1 MYSDLNR
8 VIDAVVKE
16 RGVSRE
22 VIIEA
27 LEAAMLTAARKKLGL
42 QYDIEPQYNEELG
55 EVELFKFREVVE
67 EVEDEAKQI
76 SLEEARKLDPECEI
90 GDDLGEK
97 IEAKNFGRISAQMAK
112 QVIIQRVRDAEKDMV
127 YNEYKDR
134 KGEIVN
140 GIVRRFEKG
149 NMIVDLGRAE
159 AIMYHR
165 DQIPR
170 ENYNPGDRVRAFI
183 QDVIKSTTQPQ
194 ILLSRTC
201 PEFLIKLFEMEVPEI
216 YESIVKIVSA
226 AREPGSRAK
235 IAVVSNDPN
244 VDPVG
249 ACVGMKGSR
258 VQSVVNELRGEKID
272 IVPYSE
278 NPAKFV
284 CNALAPAE
292 ITKVI
297 IDEENH
303 SMQIIVA
310 DDQLSLAIGKKGQNV
325 RLAVQLSTW
334 RLDIHS
340 ESKLKEIEDK
350 ARKMF
355 LRIPQIPESARELII
370 KTGYITLEDLA
381 DAEVEDLID
390 FPGVNEET
398 AEEIIEI
405 ANHILDTDEWPLP
418 PVEEP
423 ESEEP
428 AEEIPFG
435 DKERRHALAAA
446 ESLFSEKKITEAV
459 PEQAEE
465 PAEELTD
472 EPAEEEDASA
482 ATDQTDEAPEAA
494 EVVSDE
500 LEAEAGDGTPDED
513 STAEPEEPLAEADSE
528 NEESSEAE
536 EKPVDVS
543 DEAITE
549 NPAVE
554 EQEEE
559 NEGSS

>member
-16 RGVSRE
+16 RGVPRE
-22 VIIEA
+22 VIVEA

-42 QYDIEPQYNEELG
+42 QYDIEAQYNDELG
-55 EVELFKFREVVE
+55 EIELFQFREVVE
-67 EVEDEAKQI
+67 VVEDEAKEI
-76 SLEEARKLDPECEI
+76 LLEEARKLDPECEV

-97 IEAKNFGRISAQMAK
+97 VEARNFGRISAQMAK
-112 QVIIQRVRDAEKDMV
+112 QVIIQRVRDAEKEMV

-149 NMIVDLGRAE
+149 NMIVDLGRTE

-170 ENYNPGDRVRAFI
+170 ESYNPGDRVRAFI
-183 QDVIKSTTQPQ
+183 NDVIKSTTQPQ
-194 ILLSRTC
+194 IVLSRTC

-216 YESIVKIVSA
+216 YEGIVKIISA

-235 IAVVSNDPN
+235 IAVISNDPN

-284 CNALAPAE
+284 CNGLAPAE
-292 ITKVI
+292 VTKVI

-340 ESKLKEIEDK
+340 ETKLKEIEDS
-350 ARKMF
+350 ARRMF
-355 LRIPQIPESARELII
+355 MRVPQIPEEARELII
-370 KTGYITLEDLA
+370 KTGYTTLEDLA
-381 DAEVEDLID
+381 DTEIEDLTD
-390 FPGVNEET
+390 FPGIKEEN
-398 AEEIIEI
+398 AIEIIEI
-405 ANHILDTDEWPLP
+405 ANHILDTEEWPLP
-418 PVEEP
+418 PVEPEEEESKVKKGTPRERQRNEALAMAESLFGQKSKEKTETTEP
-423 ESEEP
+423 ESESPSKQEVAEP
-428 AEEIPFG
+428 
-435 DKERRHALAAA
+435 KN
-446 ESLFSEKKITEAV
+446 TET
-459 PEQAEE
+459 EQATTGEE
-465 PAEELTD
+465 PSQDSEPNEEQPHSP
-472 EPAEEEDASA
+472 EPV
-482 ATDQTDEAPEAA
+482 DEAK
-494 EVVSDE
+494 EVVSAPEETDVSE
-500 LEAEAGDGTPDED
+500 QT
-513 STAEPEEPLAEADSE
+513 EPETA
-528 NEESSEAE
+528 EESS
-536 EKPVDVS
+536 VD
-543 DEAITE
+543 
-549 NPAVE
+549 
-554 EQEEE
+554 EEE
-559 NEGSS
+559 SE

>member
-8 VIDAVVKE
+8 VIDTVVKE
-16 RGVSRE
+16 RGVARE

-42 QYDIEPQYNEELG
+42 NFDIEAQFNNELG
-55 EVELFKFREVVE
+55 EIELFQFREVVE
-67 EVEDEAKQI
+67 DVEDPAKEISIEEAK
-76 SLEEARKLDPECEI
+76 KLDPDSEI

-97 IEAKNFGRISAQMAK
+97 VEAKNFGRISAQMAK
-112 QVIIQRVRDAEKDMV
+112 QVIIQRVRDAEKDLI

-159 AIMYHR
+159 AIMYNR
-165 DQIPR
+165 EQIPR
-170 ENYNPGDRVRAFI
+170 ESYSPGDRVRAYI
-183 QDVIKSTTQPQ
+183 GEVVKSSTQPQ
-194 ILLSRTC
+194 IVLSRTS
-201 PEFLIKLFEMEVPEI
+201 PDFLIKLFEMEVPEI

-284 CNALAPAE
+284 CNALAPAD

-303 SMQIIVA
+303 SMQIIVG

-325 RLAVQLSTW
+325 RLAVQISTW

-340 ESKLKEIEDK
+340 ETKLKEIEDG
-350 ARKMF
+350 ARRIFM
-355 LRIPQIPESARELII
+355 RIPQIPEDSRELII
-370 KTGYITLEDLA
+370 KTGYTTLEDLA
-381 DAEVEDLID
+381 DTEVEDLVD
-390 FPGVNEET
+390 FPGIDEQI

-405 ANHILDTDEWPLP
+405 TNHILDTDDWPLP

-423 ESEEP
+423 DEPRKEVFQGKGKELHRSE
-428 AEEIPFG
+428 
-435 DKERRHALAAA
+435 ALAAA
-446 ESLFSEKKITEAV
+446 ESLFASKTDSPEE
-459 PEQAEE
+459 EQA
-465 PAEELTD
+465 D
-472 EPAEEEDASA
+472 FSEEEDQPEV
-482 ATDQTDEAPEAA
+482 DQDVEVNEKEEEGEEIVEGKEAPEIK
-494 EVVSDE
+494 E
-500 LEAEAGDGTPDED
+500 
-513 STAEPEEPLAEADSE
+513 EPEEKAD
-528 NEESSEAE
+528 EEGKES
-536 EKPVDVS
+536 
-543 DEAITE
+543 
-549 NPAVE
+549 
-554 EQEEE
+554 Q
-559 NEGSS
+559 

>member
-16 RGVSRE
+16 RGVARE
-22 VIIEA
+22 VIVDA

-42 QYDIEPQYNEELG
+42 QFDIEAQFNDELG
-55 EVELFKFREVVE
+55 EIELFQFREVVE
-67 EVEDEAKQI
+67 KVEDPAKEVL
-76 SLEEARKLDPECEI
+76 LEEARKLDPECEI

-112 QVIIQRVRDAEKDMV
+112 QVIIQRVRDAEKDLI
-127 YNEYKDR
+127 YQEYKDR

-149 NMIVDLGRAE
+149 NIIVDLGRAE
-159 AIMYHR
+159 AIMYNR

-170 ENYNPGDRVRAFI
+170 ESYSPGDRIRAHI
-183 QDVIKSTTQPQ
+183 NEVIKSTTQPQ
-194 ILLSRTC
+194 IVLSRTS
-201 PEFLIKLFEMEVPEI
+201 PDFLIKLFEMEVPEI
-216 YESIVKIVSA
+216 YEAIVKIVSA

-272 IVPYSE
+272 IVPYSD

-284 CNALAPAE
+284 CNALSPAE

-325 RLAVQLSTW
+325 RLAVQISTW

-340 ESKLKEIEDK
+340 ETKLKEIEDI
-350 ARKMF
+350 ARRMF
-355 LRIPQIPESARELII
+355 MRIPQIPEDSREIII
-370 KTGYITLEDLA
+370 KTGYTTLEDLA
-381 DAEVEDLID
+381 DAEVEDFLD
-390 FPGVNEET
+390 FPGITNEI

-405 ANHILDTDEWPLP
+405 SNTILDTNEWPLP
-418 PVEEP
+418 PVEIDE
-423 ESEEP
+423 
-428 AEEIPFG
+428 AEIKAAGPIKG
-435 DKERRHALAAA
+435 KNKEFHRNEALAAA
-446 ESLFSEKKITEAV
+446 ESLFASKTGKGVSKEEKPSEQTEDGPSEAETEV
-459 PEQAEE
+459 EAEKSEETYEESSNSEQAIE
-465 PAEELTD
+465 
-472 EPAEEEDASA
+472 
-482 ATDQTDEAPEAA
+482 
-494 EVVSDE
+494 
-500 LEAEAGDGTPDED
+500 PDED
-513 STAEPEEPLAEADSE
+513 
-528 NEESSEAE
+528 NEE
-536 EKPVDVS
+536 
-543 DEAITE
+543 T
-549 NPAVE
+549 
-554 EQEEE
+554 QEEE
-559 NEGSS
+559 

>member
-1 MYSDLNR
+1 MEDTEMYSDLNR
-8 VIDAVVKE
+8 VIDTVVKE
-16 RGVSRE
+16 RGVSKE

-42 QYDIEPQYNEELG
+42 QYDIEAQFNEELG

-67 EVEDEAKQI
+67 EIEDEARQI
-76 SLEEARKLDPECEI
+76 DIETARKLDPECEM

-97 IEAKNFGRISAQMAK
+97 VESRSFGRISAQMAK
-112 QVIIQRVRDAEKDMV
+112 QVIIQRVRDAEKEII
-127 YNEYKDR
+127 YNEYRDR

-159 AIMYHR
+159 GIMYHR

-183 QDVIKSTTQPQ
+183 QEVVRSTTAPQ
-194 ILLSRTC
+194 IHLSRTS
-201 PEFLIKLFEMEVPEI
+201 PEFLMKLFEMEVPEI
-216 YESIVKIVSA
+216 YEGIVKIVSA

-235 IAVVSNDPN
+235 IAVTSSDPN

-272 IVPYSE
+272 IVPYSD

-284 CNALAPAE
+284 CNGLAPAE

-310 DDQLSLAIGKKGQNV
+310 DDQLSLAIGRRGQNV

-340 ESKLKEIEDK
+340 ESKLKEIERE
-350 ARKMF
+350 ALKMY
-355 LRIPQIPESARELII
+355 LRIPQIPDSARDLII
-370 KTGYITLEDLA
+370 RTGYTTLEDLA
-381 DAEVEDLID
+381 DAQVEDFTD
-390 FPGVNEET
+390 FPGITEEI
-398 AEEIIEI
+398 AQEIIEA

-418 PVEEP
+418 PVELDDD
-423 ESEEP
+423 
-428 AEEIPFG
+428 EEIKVDDG
-435 DKERRHALAAA
+435 DKQPTKRLSRRPGSGDDRERSHALAEAERLFAQATEKAA
-446 ESLFSEKKITEAV
+446 KDKPESSSEDSEK
-459 PEQAEE
+459 P
-465 PAEELTD
+465 
-472 EPAEEEDASA
+472 
-482 ATDQTDEAPEAA
+482 DEAETESTEVAEDQSDNEAA
-494 EVVSDE
+494 EDTSGE
-500 LEAEAGDGTPDED
+500 PDEK
-513 STAEPEEPLAEADSE
+513 TEE
-528 NEESSEAE
+528 
-536 EKPVDVS
+536 
-543 DEAITE
+543 
-549 NPAVE
+549 
-554 EQEEE
+554 
-559 NEGSS
+559 

>member
-1 MYSDLNR
+1 MFSDLNR
-8 VIDAVVKE
+8 VIDIVVKE

-42 QYDIEPQYNEELG
+42 EYDIEAQFNDELG
-55 EVELFKFREVVE
+55 EIELFQFREVVE
-67 EVEDEAKQI
+67 VVEDEATQI
-76 SLEEARKLDPECEI
+76 LLDEARKLDPECEV

-97 IEAKNFGRISAQMAK
+97 VEAKNFGRISAQMAK
-112 QVIIQRVRDAEKDMV
+112 QVIIQRVRDAEKEII

-134 KGEIVN
+134 AGEIVN

-159 AIMYHR
+159 AIMYQR

-170 ENYNPGDRVRAFI
+170 EGYKPGDRVRAFI

-194 ILLSRTC
+194 IILSRTS
-201 PEFLIKLFEMEVPEI
+201 PELLMKLFEMEVPEI

-235 IAVVSNDPN
+235 IAVISSDPN

-272 IVPYSE
+272 IIPYSD

-340 ESKLKEIEDK
+340 ETKLKEIEDV
-350 ARKMF
+350 ARRTFM
-355 LRIPQIPESARELII
+355 RIPQIPESARELII
-370 KTGYITLEDLA
+370 RTGYTTLEDLA
-381 DAEVEDLID
+381 DLEVEDLLD
-390 FPGVNEET
+390 FPGVNEEV
-398 AEEIIEI
+398 AEEIVEI

-418 PVEEP
+418 PIEVEEG
-423 ESEEP
+423 EKVGKKP
-428 AEEIPFG
+428 ASFG
-435 DKERRHALAAA
+435 DRERKQALAAA
-446 ESLFSEKKITEAV
+446 ESLFARKA
-459 PEQAEE
+459 
-465 PAEELTD
+465 D
-472 EPAEEEDASA
+472 
-482 ATDQTDEAPEAA
+482 DEAESEETQAGGEDDEAA
-494 EVVSDE
+494 E
-500 LEAEAGDGTPDED
+500 P
-513 STAEPEEPLAEADSE
+513 EADAQAQAQESE
-528 NEESSEAE
+528 PAGEEAQS
-536 EKPVDVS
+536 PQ
-543 DEAITE
+543 DESQDQ
-549 NPAVE
+549 AVE
-554 EQEEE
+554 VVDDAAKEDDESESKEVEE
-559 NEGSS
+559 

>member
-16 RGVSRE
+16 RGVPRE
-22 VIIEA
+22 VIVEA

-42 QYDIEPQYNEELG
+42 QYDIEAQYNDELG
-55 EVELFKFREVVE
+55 EVELFQFREVVE
-67 EVEDEAKQI
+67 VVEEEAKEI
-76 SLEEARKLDPECEI
+76 LLDEARKLDPECEV

-97 IEAKNFGRISAQMAK
+97 VEAKNFGRISAQMAK
-112 QVIIQRVRDAEKDMV
+112 QVIIQRVRDAEKEMV

-149 NMIVDLGRAE
+149 NMIVDLGRTE

-170 ENYNPGDRVRAFI
+170 ESYNPGDRVRAFI
-183 QDVIKSTTQPQ
+183 NDVIKSTTQPQ
-194 ILLSRTC
+194 IVLSRTC
-201 PEFLIKLFEMEVPEI
+201 PDFLIKLFEMEVPEI
-216 YESIVKIVSA
+216 YEGIVKIISA

-272 IVPYSE
+272 IVPYAE

-284 CNALAPAE
+284 CNSLAPAE

-340 ESKLKEIEDK
+340 ETKLKEIEDV
-350 ARKMF
+350 ARRMF
-355 LRIPQIPESARELII
+355 MRVPQIPEDARELII
-370 KTGYITLEDLA
+370 RTGYTTLEDLA
-381 DAEVEDLID
+381 DAEIEDLTD
-390 FPGVNEET
+390 FPGIMEEN
-398 AEEIIEI
+398 AIEIIEI

-418 PVEEP
+418 PQEDEP
-423 ESEEP
+423 EKVQQTGN
-428 AEEIPFG
+428 AR
-435 DKERRHALAAA
+435 ERQRSNALAAA
-446 ESLFSEKKITEAV
+446 ESLFGSGTSEKAD
-459 PEQAEE
+459 AEE
-465 PAEELTD
+465 SESESDSEPVAEESET
-472 EPAEEEDASA
+472 
-482 ATDQTDEAPEAA
+482 
-494 EVVSDE
+494 
-500 LEAEAGDGTPDED
+500 
-513 STAEPEEPLAEADSE
+513 EPEEIATE
-528 NEESSEAE
+528 EESSEPE
-536 EKPVDVS
+536 EEVEKEGETPEETEPDAASDSPS
-543 DEAITE
+543 DEGEAE
-549 NPAVE
+549 
-554 EQEEE
+554 
-559 NEGSS
+559 

>member
-1 MYSDLNR
+1 MFSDLNR
-8 VIDAVVKE
+8 VIDTVVKE

-42 QYDIEPQYNEELG
+42 QYDIEALFNFEVG
-55 EVELFKFREVVE
+55 EVELFQFREVVE
-67 EVEDEAKQI
+67 TVEDPATQI
-76 SLEEARKLDPECEI
+76 DLENARNLDPECEI

-97 IEAKNFGRISAQMAK
+97 IEAKNFGRISAQIAK
-112 QVIIQRVRDAEKDMV
+112 QVIIQRVRDAEKEII

-134 KGEIVN
+134 AGEIVN

-149 NMIVDLGRAE
+149 NMIVDLGRSE

-165 DQIPR
+165 NQIPR
-170 ENYNPGDRVRAFI
+170 ENYKPGDRVRAFI

-194 ILLSRTC
+194 IILSRTS
-201 PEFLIKLFEMEVPEI
+201 PELLMKLFEMEVPEI
-216 YESIVKIVSA
+216 YEGIVKIVAA

-235 IAVVSNDPN
+235 IAVVSSDSN

-272 IVPYSE
+272 IVPYAE

-340 ESKLKEIEDK
+340 ESKLKEIEAV
-350 ARKMF
+350 ARRNYM
-355 LRIPQIPESARELII
+355 RIPQIPESARELII
-370 KTGYITLEDLA
+370 KTGYTTLEDLA
-381 DAEVEDLID
+381 DAEAEDLMD
-390 FPGVNEET
+390 FPGIDET
-398 AEEIIEI
+398 VAEEIIEI
-405 ANHILDTDEWPLP
+405 ANHVLDTDDWPLP
-418 PVEEP
+418 PIEVEG
-423 ESEEP
+423 
-428 AEEIPFG
+428 EIPAVRKRG
-435 DKERRHALAAA
+435 PRDESQRNEALAAA
-446 ESLFSEKKITEAV
+446 ESLFAKAEDVDDEAN
-459 PEQAEE
+459 EE
-465 PAEELTD
+465 PGEESEAETEPASEQEESEEPDSEEPEDVPTSED
-472 EPAEEEDASA
+472 EPVNEEPSE
-482 ATDQTDEAPEAA
+482 QYPE
-494 EVVSDE
+494 ETESE
-500 LEAEAGDGTPDED
+500 ESDED
-513 STAEPEEPLAEADSE
+513 SSEED
-528 NEESSEAE
+528 
-536 EKPVDVS
+536 K
-543 DEAITE
+543 
-549 NPAVE
+549 
-554 EQEEE
+554 
-559 NEGSS
+559 